1 MGYPAF
7 NRAYIIRLDVNKG
20 VKDLNRL
27 AGQTL
32 VYGLGTMLPRF
43 LNYALLTPFYT
54 AIFIKSEYGIVTEL
68 YAYMALLLV
77 VLTYGMETGYFRFAQ
92 KSDRPEEVFG
102 TSLISLFFTSLIF
115 ILLFNVFIEP
125 VSVIMR
131 YEEHKIYLRLF
142 SLIVAIDAFTAI
154 PFAKLRRDN
163 RPLRFSLIKII
174 NVTVIVGLA
183 LFYYLLAPSLYEEG
197 NEFVRKIY
205 NPDFGVGY
213 VFVANLA
220 GSVIMLLCLLPEIL
234 GTKLQFSADLWKK
247 MIIYSFPL
255 LISGLAGIINDALDK
270 VILRRLVDSD
280 TPLAIVG
287 EYGAGYKIAVLMA
300 LFIQMYRFAME
311 PFFFEKAS
319 GKDARETYATTMKY
333 FVIYALILFLA
344 LNLYISVIQL
354 ILPGNYRNAMFIVP
368 IVSMAYLLYGIFVNL
383 SIWYKANDLTKFGAY
398 LTIMGA
404 IVTIAINIIFIPKYS
419 YLASAWAHV
428 ACYGTMIA
436 GSYLLSRKYYQI
448 PYEKARIIMYLVIAV
463 LIVVLANYINYSS
476 LSRELGFNTLFILGF
491 VFVAEYSDKAI
502 SVFFRRKKK
511 L

>member
-1 MGYPAF
+1 M
-7 NRAYIIRLDVNKG
+7 DVHKE

-54 AIFIKSEYGIVTEL
+54 AIFIKAEYGIVTEL

-92 KSDRPEEVFG
+92 KSENPEEVFS
-102 TSLISLFFTSLIF
+102 TSLVSLLFTSLIF
-115 ILLFNVFIEP
+115 ILLFNIFIEP
-125 VSVIMR
+125 VSVIMK
-131 YEEHKIYLRLF
+131 YEDHKLYLRLF

-163 RPLRFSLIKII
+163 KPLRFSLIKII
-174 NVTVIVGLA
+174 NVTIIVCLA
-183 LFYYLLAPSLYEEG
+183 LFFYLLAPLLYDKG
-197 NEFVRKIY
+197 NEFVMKIY
-205 NPDFGVGY
+205 NPEFEVGY

-220 GSVIMLLCLLPEIL
+220 GSVVMLLCLLPEIL
-234 GTKLQFSADLWKK
+234 GAKLRFSIELWKR

-280 TPLAIVG
+280 TLLATVG

-319 GKDARETYATTMKY
+319 GKDAKETYAIAMKY
-333 FVIYALILFLA
+333 FVIYALILFLG
-344 LNLYISVIQL
+344 LNLYIAVIQL

-368 IVSMAYLLYGIFVNL
+368 IVSMGYLLYGVFVNL
-383 SIWYKANDLTKFGAY
+383 SIWYKSKRSDKIWCLPYNF
-398 LTIMGA
+398 
-404 IVTIAINIIFIPKYS
+404 
-419 YLASAWAHV
+419 
-428 ACYGTMIA
+428 
-436 GSYLLSRKYYQI
+436 GSYNNNSNQYYI
-448 PYEKARIIMYLVIAV
+448 HPKI
-463 LIVVLANYINYSS
+463 
-476 LSRELGFNTLFILGF
+476 
-491 VFVAEYSDKAI
+491 
-502 SVFFRRKKK
+502 
-511 L
+511 

>member
-1 MGYPAF
+1 M
-7 NRAYIIRLDVNKG
+7 
-20 VKDLNRL
+20 KDLNRL

-54 AIFIKSEYGIVTEL
+54 AIFIKAEYGIVTEL

-92 KSDRPEEVFG
+92 KSDNPEDVFS
-102 TSLISLFFTSLIF
+102 TSLISLLFTSLLF
-115 ILLFNVFIEP
+115 ILLFNLFIGP

-131 YEEHKIYLRLF
+131 YEEHRLYLRLF
-142 SLIVAIDAFTAI
+142 SFIVAIDAFTAI

-174 NVTVIVGLA
+174 NVSVIVLLA
-183 LFYYLLAPSLYEEG
+183 LFFYLLAPSLYEKG
-197 NEFVRKIY
+197 NSFVLKIY

-220 GSVIMLLCLLPEIL
+220 GSIVMLLCLLPEIL
-234 GTKLQFSADLWKK
+234 AVKFKFSSKLWKK
-247 MIIYSFPL
+247 MLLYSFPL

-280 TPLAIVG
+280 NPLATVG

-311 PFFFEKAS
+311 PFFFEKAG
-319 GKDARETYATTMKY
+319 GKDARQTYAVTMKY
-333 FVIYALILFLA
+333 FVIYSLVLYLG

-354 ILPGNYRNAMFIVP
+354 ILPGDYRIAMFIVP
-368 IVSMAYLLYGIFVNL
+368 IVSMGYLLYGIFVNL
-383 SIWYKANDLTKFGAY
+383 SIWYKANDITKYGAY

-404 IVTIAINIIFIPKYS
+404 AITIAINVIFVPKYS
-419 YLASAWAHV
+419 YLASAWAHI
-428 ACYGTMIA
+428 ACYGSMII
-436 GSYLLSRKYYQI
+436 GSYLLSRKYYPI
-448 PYEKARIIMYLVIAV
+448 NYEKGKIFVYILVAVII
-463 LIVVLANYINYSS
+463 VLAAGNINYGNIS
-476 LSRELGFNTLFILGF
+476 LELGINTLFILS
-491 VFVAEYSDKAI
+491 FVALSEYLDKAI
-502 SVFFRRKKK
+502 SVFFRRTK
-511 L
+511 